1 MAVAWWVA
9 DKFTVGAMEPAIDR
23 PVIERNVVRAVVLDS
38 ADRMLLLQVGELGNP
53 EFGTAWELPGGGI
66 EAGETHAEAVIR
78 ELREETGIVVTTEQI
93 AAPTWRR
100 DVLYDYRGMRR
111 LQHEAISLVRLA
123 EPAPAIQDV
132 LRDGF
137 EQQDLF
143 EARWWTQDEIL
154 SSAEWFYPRS
164 LPSMLGRFLDGAVIE
179 EGLEVWDKD
188 AWRAA
193 SS

>member
-1 MAVAWWVA
+1 VVSSAVV
-9 DKFTVGAMEPAIDR
+9 DSTDH

-38 ADRMLLLQVGELGNP
+38 ANRVLLLQVGEFGNP

-66 EAGETHAEAVIR
+66 EAGETHAQAVIR
-78 ELREETGIVVTTEQI
+78 ELREETGICIAMEQI
-93 AAPTWRR
+93 AAPSWRR

-111 LQHEAISLVRLA
+111 LQHEAISLVRLTG
-123 EPAPAIQDV
+123 PAPPIESV

-143 EARWWTQDEIL
+143 DARWWTQEEIFR
-154 SSAEWFYPRS
+154 SREWFYPRS
-164 LPSMLGRFLDGAVIE
+164 LPSMLTRFLDGAVIE
-179 EGLEVWDKD
+179 EALEVWDKD

>member
-1 MAVAWWVA
+1 
-9 DKFTVGAMEPAIDR
+9 MEPATDR
-23 PVIERNVVRAVVLDS
+23 PVIERDVVRAVVLDS
-38 ADRMLLLQVGELGNP
+38 AARVLLLQVGELGNP

-66 EAGETHAEAVIR
+66 EAGETHVEAVIR
-78 ELREETGIVVTTEQI
+78 ELHEETGIVVTSEQI

-123 EPAPAIQDV
+123 EPAPAIQDL
-132 LRDGF
+132 LREGF

-143 EARWWTQDEIL
+143 DARWWTQQEIL
-154 SSAEWFYPRS
+154 GSAEWFYPRS
-164 LPSMLGRFLDGAVIE
+164 LPSMLSRFLDGAVIE
-179 EGLEVWDKD
+179 EALEVWDKD

-193 SS
+193 GS

>member
-1 MAVAWWVA
+1 MDDA
-9 DKFTVGAMEPAIDR
+9 THR
-23 PVIERNVVRAVVLDS
+23 PVVERDVVRAVVLDS
-38 ADRMLLLQVGELGNP
+38 AERVLLLQVGELGNP

-66 EAGETHAEAVIR
+66 EAGETHAQAVIR
-78 ELREETGIVVTTEQI
+78 ELREETGIVITAEQI
-93 AAPTWRR
+93 ATPTWRR
-100 DVLYDYRGMRR
+100 DVIYDYRGARR

-123 EPAPAIQDV
+123 GPTPAIQSV

-143 EARWWTQDEIL
+143 DARWWSTDEIL
-154 SSAEWFYPRS
+154 SSSEWFYPRS
-164 LPSMLGRFLDGAVIE
+164 LPSMLVRFLAGAVIE
-179 EGLEVWDKD
+179 EALEVWDKD